1 MEATY
6 IKNKGVTQTTIQD
19 NHHHTKTNEIKWDAD
34 YNGKYANIKL
44 DIVDD
49 GKKNKYRIKLDNKDL
64 ANMLNIPS
72 VNRPIDQ
79 RLEMDFLEGHME
91 PEIQVDLQKI
101 HTPKTFILP
110 QLKPELEPEPILYR
124 VNIPQKNNTMSLEKQ
139 LLDIDRELSELSS
152 IMIDGNTES
161 ESQDM
166 KSQIPIQLIQPSSPE
181 FIRSKKH
188 RKQPKVL
195 IHKVINPI
203 SRKRKENNNKKL
215 LYKTPLPKTI
225 RIHYKTPRQNRTKI
239 QKKKTIKRIK
249 QPSESNK
256 HLVYEGNRN
265 GFNHFF
271 RNLSK

>member
-1 MEATY
+1 MS
-6 IKNKGVTQTTIQD
+6 QD
-19 NHHHTKTNEIKWDAD
+19 NKIKDNLKLMLINEAIELQNQINKLRKTIYKKQREERAETRSATKYSINNYED
-34 YNGKYANIKL
+34 YFNTPNQGSTGKMY
-44 DIVDD
+44 
-49 GKKNKYRIKLDNKDL
+49 
-64 ANMLNIPS
+64 MLN
-72 VNRPIDQ
+72 
-79 RLEMDFLEGHME
+79 H
-91 PEIQVDLQKI
+91 KI
-101 HTPKTFILP
+101 
-110 QLKPELEPEPILYR
+110 
-124 VNIPQKNNTMSLEKQ
+124 V
-139 LLDIDRELSELSS
+139 LDT
-152 IMIDGNTES
+152 N
-161 ESQDM
+161 
-166 KSQIPIQLIQPSSPE
+166 
-181 FIRSKKH
+181 KKH